1 MNKFTYSLVTFRVR
15 RADAGEH
22 DLLPSLAGCR
32 PEEDQQR
39 PEERLEVVVPVDVRV
54 VVLGDPAEHLH
65 PDDAVDEEDE
75 GDEEA
80 DPGEGLEGLEKGPE
94 KGSDAFVFV
103 EQFDKTRHT
112 EQTEKTDRG

>member
-1 MNKFTYSLVTFRVR
+1 MP
-15 RADAGEH
+15 G
-22 DLLPSLAGCR
+22 LACCR

-39 PEERLEVVVPVDVRV
+39 PEERLEVVVSVDVGV
-54 VVLGDPAEHLH
+54 VVLGYPAKHLH
-65 PDDAVDEEDE
+65 AHHPVDEEDE

-103 EQFDKTRHT
+103 EQLDETGHT
-112 EQTEKTDRG
+112 EQPEKTNRG